1 MAMEKIALTGF
12 TVFGSHSENPTSIL
26 AEKLGKEENVNSRV
40 LPVSFSRAP
49 SEAMALEGKALLMT
63 GLAAGRKE
71 ITLERFAYNE
81 KKASI
86 PDNDGETG
94 EGGKLK
100 EGGKERLETTVDLD
114 ALLSLL
120 VKNEIPAS
128 ISTDPGRYVCNALYY
143 SALLDGGRPSLFV
156 HFPSLP
162 DMSLE
167 TEERALR
174 IILDYLSSI

>member
-1 MAMEKIALTGF
+1 MEKIALTGF
-12 TVFGSHSENPTSIL
+12 TVFGSHDENPTSIM
-26 AEKLGKEENVNSRV
+26 AQKLGKEDWINAKV

-49 SEAMALEGKALLMT
+49 QEALELEGKCLLMT

-86 PDNDGETG
+86 PDNDGEKAAG
-94 EGGKLK
+94 EKLK
-100 EGGKERLETTVDLD
+100 EGGEDMLETRVDLD
-114 ALLSLL
+114 SLLSILRE
-120 VKNEIPAS
+120 NEIPTS

-143 SALLDGGRPSLFV
+143 SALSDNSRPSLFV
-156 HFPSLP
+156 HFPSLS

-167 TEERALR
+167 KEEKAVRL
-174 IILDYLSSI
+174 ILDYLLST